1 MTLTVYCNDNSAT
14 SQNVLDVCGQQHA
27 ENSKKTFLEW
37 DNYFYANYDL
47 SEYSDKEEKVKL
59 MTEIYLRKVSLRQR
73 RVFTELKIQ

>member
-14 SQNVLDVCGQQHA
+14 SQNELDVCGQQHD
-27 ENSKKTFLEW
+27 ENSKKRFLEW

-59 MTEIYLRKVSLRQR
+59 MTEIYLRKVSLRHSTA
-73 RVFTELKIQ
+73 VFHH

>member
-1 MTLTVYCNDNSAT
+1 MEKIL
-14 SQNVLDVCGQQHA
+14 
-27 ENSKKTFLEW
+27 KKRFLEW

-73 RVFTELKIQ
+73 RVFTE